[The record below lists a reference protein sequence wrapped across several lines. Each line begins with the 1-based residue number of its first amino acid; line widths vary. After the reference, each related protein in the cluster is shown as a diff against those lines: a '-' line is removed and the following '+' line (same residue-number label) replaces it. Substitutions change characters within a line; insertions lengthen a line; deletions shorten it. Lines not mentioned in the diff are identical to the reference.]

1 MPIFD
6 HKVKLSKN
14 GEILVKGPS
23 VMKGYWKDKKSTYKT
38 IKNGWLHTGD
48 IGTID
53 NEKYITI
60 IGRVNEMI
68 VNSGG
73 ENIAPVPIE
82 ESITSFDEID
92 QVMIYG
98 HNKPYLIALVNPAI
112 EFKNNIKAIKSIINQ
127 INLKLSSEKKIRKFI
142 FVDNPFTIETGE
154 LTPTLKMKRR
164 VIEKK
169 YEKNFKYLFKKII
182 SMEN

>member
-1 MPIFD
+1 
-6 HKVKLSKN
+6 
-14 GEILVKGPS
+14 
-23 VMKGYWKDKKSTYKT
+23 
-38 IKNGWLHTGD
+38 
-48 IGTID
+48 
-53 NEKYITI
+53 
-60 IGRVNEMI
+60 
-68 VNSGG
+68 
-73 ENIAPVPIE
+73 
-82 ESITSFDEID
+82 
-92 QVMIYG
+92 MIYG

-169 YEKNFKYLFKKII
+169 YEKKILNIYSKK
-182 SMEN
+182 